1 MVWQTAIR
9 GDVGKVMFH
18 NAAGTEAD
26 VGATRAW
33 SLSITKDTLET
44 TKQGDTSKTFIGG
57 LISGEGSVELLYNP
71 SETGT
76 AYTTFIDD
84 VLITGDT
91 ADALFELFP
100 DSSTAAKK
108 ISFSGIIT
116 GAEYG
121 ATMGETQVIN
131 VSFITSGAIT
141 SAI

>member
-1 MVWQTAIR
+1 MAAVK

-18 NAAGTEAD
+18 NAAETEAD
-26 VGATRAW
+26 IAGTRSW

-44 TKQGDTSKTFIGG
+44 TVQNDTSKTFVGG
-57 LISGEGSVELLYNP
+57 LISGEGSAELIYDP
-71 SETGT
+71 SGNSD
-76 AYTTFIDD
+76 YQSFIDD
-84 VLITGDT
+84 VLTTGDA

-100 DSSTAAKK
+100 DGGTSAKK

-116 GAEYG
+116 NAEYS
-121 ATMGETQVIN
+121 ATLGELEIIN

>member
-1 MVWQTAIR
+1 MTAIK
-9 GDVGKVMFH
+9 GDVGKIMFN

-26 VGATRAW
+26 VGQTRSW
-33 SLSITKDTLET
+33 SLSVSKDTHET

-57 LISGEGSVELLYNP
+57 MISGEGSAELLYNP
-71 SETGT
+71 GETG
-76 AYTTFIDD
+76 AGYTSFIDD
-84 VLITGDT
+84 VLVTGDNG
-91 ADALFELFP
+91 DAVFELFP
-100 DSSTAAKK
+100 DSATSAKK

-131 VSFITSGAIT
+131 VSFITTGAIT

>member
-1 MVWQTAIR
+1 MAAVK

-26 VGATRAW
+26 IAGTRSW
-33 SLSITKDTLET
+33 SLSITKDTMET
-44 TKQGDTSKTFIGG
+44 TVQNDTSKSFVGG
-57 LISGEGSVELLYNP
+57 LISGEGSAELIYDP
-71 SETGT
+71 SGNSDYQ
-76 AYTTFIDD
+76 AFIDD
-84 VLITGDT
+84 VLTTGDA

-100 DSSTAAKK
+100 DGGTSAKK

-121 ATMGETQVIN
+121 ATLGELEIIN